1 MGVGREYGVS
11 NVESPLTPPLS
22 PGSLRQ
28 VGVDLS
34 RSKVYYFKHND
45 LADLE
50 AVLKKVAKDDQ
61 RLGRD
66 VTKQVGVA
74 TAETGGV
81 CFGGGC

>member
-1 MGVGREYGVS
+1 M
-11 NVESPLTPPLS
+11 
-22 PGSLRQ
+22 
-28 VGVDLS
+28 S